1 MEKCEA
7 FLHVIRLSQ
16 MPSEGHT
23 NIDSTPKIRVFWAFA
38 CFSNTGY
45 LANSKFYFH
54 NSKNL
59 NVIGV
64 L

>member
-1 MEKCEA
+1 MKKIATIETARGAIKLELYYDKAPKTVANFEK
-7 FLHVIRLSQ
+7 
-16 MPSEGHT
+16 
-23 NIDSTPKIRVFWAFA
+23 
-38 CFSNTGY
+38 